1 MPSNVLPLHLKQ
13 TFPPIIWIFT
23 KGDGIKSRLSFN
35 FFLLYPLINYLEA
48 TNDVS
53 SNSNA
58 AAAEDQIF
66 DEVFNLLEPK
76 NVTKT
81 DEENLAQNNQV
92 ISETTEITTEN
103 QAIIDIDDTTK
114 AIETGIIFL
123 LYRGVINCK
132 AGKAAALDKF
142 SGTLTLQGH
151 NHGKIWDEAKPIGGR
166 NLPS

>member
-1 MPSNVLPLHLKQ
+1 MPLHLKQ

-23 KGDGIKSRLSFN
+23 KGEGDGIKSRLSFN

-53 SNSNA
+53 SNKNA

-66 DEVFNLLEPK
+66 DEISNLLEPK

-92 ISETTEITTEN
+92 ISETTETTTEN

-114 AIETGIIFL
+114 AIETGIIL
-123 LYRGVINCK
+123 LIDLVAAVI
-132 AGKAAALDKF
+132 
-142 SGTLTLQGH
+142 
-151 NHGKIWDEAKPIGGR
+151 IVR
-166 NLPS
+166 

>member
-1 MPSNVLPLHLKQ
+1 M
-13 TFPPIIWIFT
+13 
-23 KGDGIKSRLSFN
+23 GDGIKSRLSFN

-53 SNSNA
+53 SNKNA

-66 DEVFNLLEPK
+66 DEISNLLEPK

-92 ISETTEITTEN
+92 ISETTTEN

-114 AIETGIIFL
+114 AIETGIIL
-123 LYRGVINCK
+123 LIDLVAAVI
-132 AGKAAALDKF
+132 
-142 SGTLTLQGH
+142 
-151 NHGKIWDEAKPIGGR
+151 IVR
-166 NLPS
+166 